1 MTTYH
6 EMKSGN
12 ILLVGGIFPAY
23 KKSRT
28 YTVRMRQEKIPEKNL
43 GRVQIEESGQDR
55 YKVAYHSD
63 CHRFNFRGRLY
74 KRKPHLLHI
83 LDMNGHYTHKDDMC
97 IENGSMFKCILEAI
111 EEAHLTFPPKRSEK
125 ELAPKTLW
133 QKIRNYLRSKAIHR
147 TYVEWEESR
156 EFMKWWKENDYGWVK

>member
-55 YKVAYHSD
+55 YKVA
-63 CHRFNFRGRLY
+63 
-74 KRKPHLLHI
+74 
-83 LDMNGHYTHKDDMC
+83 
-97 IENGSMFKCILEAI
+97 
-111 EEAHLTFPPKRSEK
+111 
-125 ELAPKTLW
+125 
-133 QKIRNYLRSKAIHR
+133 
-147 TYVEWEESR
+147 
-156 EFMKWWKENDYGWVK
+156 